1 MTRGKVTVSAMK
13 WRLRLPAGQELR
25 TEIVYY
31 ILSRVLSRRYV
42 YRVAALSLMAGLL
55 AGTVLYLRGGA
66 RDSFIGGMLAALSAV
81 LLLTSLLTLLALRSA
96 FNRWS
101 DDTRELRRY
110 LRRASR
116 TMRRSLR
123 GDGKLLTAFHVTRQA
138 RKRLHRTTQA
148 NRGRPGISATE
159 QHWLVRLNRW
169 DARILRA
176 YRSQE
181 FLQRAE
187 AELFIAGN
195 SSGPFVLFVYDGT
208 RMTLTEWEYV
218 ERILDEYRVDTVD
231 YAYQDT
237 SDGGPVARSRTR
249 VLLHAPSPTWSGLR
263 QTLPEGFVGPA
274 VEFPRIRSDLET
286 VRALWES
293 DGEGPMGD
301 IVAVVD
307 AVTLLDEG

>member
-1 MTRGKVTVSAMK
+1 MTWNEVTVSSMR
-13 WRLRLPAGQELR
+13 WRLRLPDGQELR

-31 ILSRVLSRRYV
+31 VLSRVLSRRYV
-42 YRVAALSLMAGLL
+42 YRVVALSLIAGLL
-55 AGTVLYLRGGA
+55 AGTVSYLRGGA
-66 RDSFIGGMLAALSAV
+66 RDSFTGGMLAALSAV
-81 LLLTSLLTLLALRSA
+81 LLLTSLLVMLALRSA
-96 FNRWS
+96 FKRWS

-110 LRRASR
+110 LRRASW

-123 GDGKLLTAFHVTRQA
+123 GGGNLLTAFHVTRQA
-138 RKRLHRTTQA
+138 RKRLYRTTQA
-148 NRGRPGISATE
+148 NRGRPGISTTE

-187 AELFIAGN
+187 TELSIAGN
-195 SSGPFVLFVYDGT
+195 SSSPFVLFVYDGT
-208 RMTLTEWEYV
+208 RMTLVEWEYV
-218 ERILDEYRVDTVD
+218 ERILDEYRIDPVE

-237 SDGGPVARSRTR
+237 SDGGPVARTRTR
-249 VLLHAPSPTWSGLR
+249 VLMHAPSPIWSGLQ
-263 QTLPEGFVGPA
+263 QTLPEGFVGPS
-274 VEFPRIRSDLET
+274 VEFPRTRSDLET
-286 VRALWES
+286 VRALWEPA
-293 DGEGPMGD
+293 GEGPMSD